1 MMSPQ
6 WNQKPSKFATIS
18 NSRAFFL
25 FHSELNDF
33 LPGKFKNL
41 EVLYG
46 FEGKPSIKDSIE
58 AIGVPHTEVDLIIV
72 NGISVGFDYGLLDGD
87 HASVYPV
94 SNDIEIAAKVHL
106 KHKPEPLFIV
116 DVNLGKLVKLL
127 RMCGFDAV
135 YKNNYTDHDIAEL
148 AGRQKR
154 IVLTRDRRLLR
165 HRIITHGYWVRSTEP
180 YEQIYEVL
188 KRYDLISTVKP
199 FNRCLECN
207 GLIEPVEK
215 NEVLNQLEPKTI
227 RYFDEFYRCVD
238 CHKIYWKGSHFDH
251 MNKFLCNL
259 KSAD

>member
-6 WNQKPSKFATIS
+6 WNQKSSKSLSIS
-18 NSRAFFL
+18 NSKAFFR
-25 FHSELNDF
+25 FHSGLNDF
-33 LPGKFKNL
+33 LPAKFKTL
-41 EVLYG
+41 ELRYG
-46 FEGKPSIKDSIE
+46 FDGKPSVKDSIE
-58 AIGVPHTEVDLIIV
+58 AIGVPHTEVDLIIA
-72 NGISVGFDYGLLDGD
+72 NEKSVGFDYSLLDGD
-87 HASVYPV
+87 QVSVYPV
-94 SNDIEIAAKVHL
+94 SSGMDITARVNLRE
-106 KHKPEPLFIV
+106 KPEPLFIV

-148 AGRQKR
+148 ADRQKR

-165 HRIITHGYWVRSTEP
+165 HRIITHGYWVRATEP

-199 FNRCLECN
+199 FNRCLHCN

-215 NEVLNQLEPKTI
+215 KEILNELEPKTV

-238 CHKIYWKGSHFDH
+238 CKKVYWKGSHFDH
-251 MNKFLCNL
+251 MNKFLCSL

>member
-1 MMSPQ
+1 MSSIG
-6 WNQKPSKFATIS
+6 NEGSSNLGAVSNFRAVFKF
-18 NSRAFFL
+18 
-25 FHSELNDF
+25 HGELNDF
-33 LPGKFKNL
+33 LPARYNNIQVQYEFDRN
-41 EVLYG
+41 
-46 FEGKPSIKDSIE
+46 PSIKDSIE
-58 AIGVPHTEVDLIIV
+58 AMGVPHTEVDLIMV
-72 NGISVGFDYGLLDGD
+72 NGESVGFDYHLKDGD
-87 HASVYPV
+87 EALVYPFF
-94 SNDIEIAAKVHL
+94 NDIDISTKVKL
-106 KHKPEPLFIV
+106 RERPEPLFVV

-148 AGRQKR
+148 AGREKR

-188 KRYDLISTVKP
+188 KRYDLVSKVKP

-207 GLIEPVEK
+207 GLFEPVEK
-215 NEVLNQLEPKTI
+215 NEILNQLEPKTI